1 MAVSGYVM
9 KTSYLFIIFILTVLT
24 SCGQSKTDTI
34 KKDVSFDTLINR
46 FKEYNYENDTIQL
59 PVIYSGNDYK
69 VILSPDPIFLSL
81 IDTVFKNPYNKTYP
95 VSYSVVFQNN
105 LVSLFEPG
113 KFVCYNLYNLER
125 NFDLENKLNTKK
137 FKYHWILNSKLVA
150 QSGNQYF
157 YFDNDNWKSYIDRI
171 PLKKQPKL
179 FEDEKYIV
187 FFDCHG
193 EWGGTVY
200 FYNKNTHKTYF
211 TEATCANTIIKKED
225 RYFVLSK
232 LGHMMGSSDLKEISN
247 PDQLSELKQ
256 KETNKPFR
264 GVALGYSDSTKHS
277 KQIFDFWGLQTFSS
291 FSILDRI
298 VYLVNWRQRTFLA
311 ELTDTTFSIVHPLF
325 NDELYTHQ
333 PVTTVNYG
341 NSIINLDF
349 YGIASEREVS
359 VLIVKDNKL
368 IRVDWNEKHNR

>member
-1 MAVSGYVM
+1 M

-137 FKYHWILNSKLVA
+137 LKYHWILNSKLVA

>member
-1 MAVSGYVM
+1 M
-9 KTSYLFIIFILTVLT
+9 
-24 SCGQSKTDTI
+24 SCGRTKSDTI
-34 KKDVSFDTLINR
+34 KMAVSFDTLINR
-46 FKEYNYENDTIQL
+46 FKGYNYENDTIRL
-59 PVIYSGNDYK
+59 PLIHSGDGYK
-69 VILSPDPIFLSL
+69 VVLSSNPISL
-81 IDTVFKNPYNKTYP
+81 NIIDTVFKNPYAKTYP

-105 LVSLFEPG
+105 LVALFEPG
-113 KFVCYNLYNLER
+113 KFVCYNLDNLKR
-125 NFDLENKLNTKK
+125 NFDLESKLNTRM
-137 FKYHWILNSKLVA
+137 FNYHWILNHELVA
-150 QSGNQYF
+150 QSGSQYF
-157 YFDNDNWKSYIDRI
+157 YFADDNWEAFTNKI

-179 FEDEKYIV
+179 FEDEKYIG

-211 TEATCANTIIKKED
+211 TEATCANTIIKKD
-225 RYFVLSK
+225 DKYFVLSK

-277 KQIFDFWGLQTFSS
+277 KQMFDFWGLQTFSS
-291 FSILDRI
+291 FSIFDRT

-333 PVTTVNYG
+333 PVTTINHG

-349 YGIASEREVS
+349 SGIAGEREVS
-359 VLIVKDNKL
+359 VLIVKDDKL
-368 IRVDWNEKHNR
+368 IRIDWNEKHNR